1 MPGAAIL
8 SVAGG
13 CRWLNLGLACSIL
26 ACFVFMTLD
35 LQAGLLAGN
44 LKSAAMLTAQAAAF
58 MWTSYMYI
66 AGTSK
71 PKGTATATSGT
82 P

>member
-1 MPGAAIL
+1 
-8 SVAGG
+8 
-13 CRWLNLGLACSIL
+13 
-26 ACFVFMTLD
+26 VFMTLD

-44 LKSAAMLTAQAAAF
+44 VKTAAMLAAQALAF

-71 PKGTATATSGT
+71 PKGPANAASGA